1 MIELLSDETIQ
12 KIAAGEVIERP
23 GSIVKE
29 LVENS
34 IDANADSI
42 TVEIKDGGKSLI
54 KIIDNGEGISKTDLP
69 IAFQRHA
76 TSKLKNFDDLY
87 EISSLGFRGEALA
100 SVIAV
105 ANVQIKTR
113 TKDDKTGSSLSI
125 ENGVYSE
132 ISPIAMNIGTVIE
145 VENLFENIPVRKKFL
160 RKDSTEANIITN
172 MMYRFAL
179 SHSKISFKYIK
190 DNRIIFETISGE
202 LKDSL
207 RELFD
212 NTLVNNLIEIN
223 IKNRNYSLKGLIS
236 NNNYYR
242 GNRGLQYLFVNGRYI
257 ENKEIQ
263 RSIEDNYISIIP
275 NGKYPV
281 YQLFLDLS
289 PSLIDVNIHPNKQKI
304 KINIIDDILDSIK
317 KDLREQLK
325 NGIEIPNI
333 EIKDRNNRII
343 DFTKKD
349 SENEKEIIEKVYGK
363 APKFPKD
370 SYNLFSVK
378 NLQKEKSDSSFSN
391 LYIEKD
397 KDSIAELSKEN
408 TEIQEADQDY
418 WIEES
423 KTEDFTSQINI
434 LEEDNEKGDHNG
446 FPKTDQCFIIGTL
459 FNTYI
464 LFQENGKEN
473 LYLLDQHAAH
483 ERILY
488 EKYFDK
494 FNEGAISSQ
503 QLTSPLILS
512 MRDEEIRNFE
522 QNKELFLQLGYEI
535 DLFDDSHLVLRSL
548 PLILG
553 KVEGEQLLN
562 EILDN
567 IGNQHS
573 IDSIRD
579 RIIMKSCKAAVKA
592 GDPLSKMEIT
602 ELLKELEN
610 TNYPYTCPHG
620 RPTIIEISKRDIE
633 KLFSRIK

>member
-1 MIELLSDETIQ
+1 MIKLLSDETIQ

-34 IDANADSI
+34 IDANADTI

-54 KIIDNGEGISKTDLP
+54 KIIDNGEGMSKTDLP
-69 IAFQRHA
+69 VAFQRHA
-76 TSKLKNFDDLY
+76 TSKLKNFNDLY
-87 EISSLGFRGEALA
+87 EIYSLGFRGEALA

-113 TKDDKTGSSLSI
+113 TKEDKMGSSLII

-132 ISPIAMNIGTVIE
+132 INPVAMNIGTVIE
-145 VENLFENIPVRKKFL
+145 VTNLFENIPVRKKFL

-190 DNRIIFETISGE
+190 DNRIVFETVSGE
-202 LKDSL
+202 LRDSL
-207 RELFD
+207 RALFD
-212 NTLVNNLIEIN
+212 NTLVNNLIEID
-223 IKNRNYSLKGLIS
+223 IKNRNYSLRGLIS

-242 GNRGLQYLFVNGRYI
+242 GNRGIQYLFVNGRYI

-263 RSIEDNYISIIP
+263 RAIEDNYISVIP

-281 YQLFLDLS
+281 YQLFLELP

-317 KDLREQLK
+317 KDLKDQLK
-325 NGIEIPNI
+325 NGIDIPNI
-333 EIKDRNNRII
+333 EIKDRKNRIM
-343 DFTKKD
+343 DFTVKE
-349 SENEKEIIEKVYGK
+349 SHNEKEIIEKVYGK

-370 SYNLFSVK
+370 SYNLFSSQ
-378 NLQKEKSDSSFSN
+378 NFQKEKTDLSAAN
-391 LYIEKD
+391 IHEEKD
-397 KDSIAELSKEN
+397 KDQSMDLPTVN
-408 TEIQEADQDY
+408 PEIQEMQEEY
-418 WIEES
+418 WIEEKQTDEVS
-423 KTEDFTSQINI
+423 SQINM
-434 LEEDNEKGDHNG
+434 LEEDSETGDQSR
-446 FPKTDQCFIIGTL
+446 FPKTDNCYIIGTL

-488 EKYFDK
+488 EKYFNK
-494 FNEGAISSQ
+494 FKEGSILSQ
-503 QLTSPLILS
+503 QLSSPFILS
-512 MRDEEIRNFE
+512 LRDEEIKNFE
-522 QNKELFLQLGYEI
+522 NNRELFFDLGFEI
-535 DLFDDSHLVLRSL
+535 DLFDDSHLILRSL
-548 PLILG
+548 PVILG
-553 KVEGEQLLN
+553 KVEGERLLN

-567 IGNQHS
+567 IGNQHN

-592 GDPLSKMEIT
+592 GDPLSAMEIK
-602 ELLKELEN
+602 ELLKNLEN
-610 TNYPYTCPHG
+610 TKFPYTCPHG